1 MQPLYGISRHQRV
14 GLSSDRLF
22 IGQNHLICTF
32 LFPDTME
39 MTSTKA
45 SSRAGSKWHREQ
57 NLKHANKHSGS
68 SLSLSAN
75 CYAFK
80 KTRGLHHQTLLE
92 SWCQE
97 SLCKTGHHFFLQE
110 NKHCVVCETGERM
123 WVTHTHTLYINTFN
137 LTMFTAACVHLTAR
151 QISRNKKVQICWFS
165 STLQDKD
172 RTIQEDIFLTEEY
185 KRMIY
190 YTFIQC

>member
-123 WVTHTHTLYINTFN
+123 WVTHTHTLYTLI
-137 LTMFTAACVHLTAR
+137 HLILR
-151 QISRNKKVQICWFS
+151 CSRPRVFIWP
-165 STLQDKD
+165 QDKS
-172 RTIQEDIFLTEEY
+172 QETRKFKSVDYQIRCKTKTE
-185 KRMIY
+185 RNVRIS
-190 YTFIQC
+190 F